1 MFKALGRDPNAK
13 DFEVKKLV
21 NEYDKV
27 ARRLIAKIKKGRYDA
42 MFSRHTI
49 LKKPTRDN
57 RAAQI
62 IYEEITTLVKGMHHD
77 LKRLKGILN
86 SISEKKDK
94 ED

>member
-42 MFSRHTI
+42 MFSRHHI
-49 LKKPTRDN
+49 LKQLNRDK
-57 RAAQI
+57 RAA
-62 IYEEITTLVKGMHHD
+62 
-77 LKRLKGILN
+77 
-86 SISEKKDK
+86 
-94 ED
+94 